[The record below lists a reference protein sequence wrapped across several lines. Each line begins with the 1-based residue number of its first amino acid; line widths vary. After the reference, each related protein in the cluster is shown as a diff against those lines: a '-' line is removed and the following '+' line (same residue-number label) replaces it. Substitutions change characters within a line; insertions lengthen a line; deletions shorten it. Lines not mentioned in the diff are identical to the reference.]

1 MVYDDLIKQFED
13 LSDDDKNILLVY
25 KSKLGVAINSL
36 DNDNEKVLE
45 IYNSYKK
52 LLDNP
57 KNIFMKMTVFK
68 DISFDNEISFSE
80 SLTNIKDKLLKIS
93 TSLTISNDLTV
104 YRIVSVPSFL
114 EVSDISLDNIIST
127 SININTCLKFLI
139 KKDNYKHYLYQINLP
154 KNSPLAICPYAI
166 LYNKKEEQLILTKNS
181 DQEEIILNKDS
192 FTFNSYSTSHF
203 SLDNGLEVNVNLI
216 DSMIKIKDDKK
227 IR

>member
-192 FTFNSYSTSHF
+192 FTFNSYTIWHF
-203 SLDNGLEVNVNLI
+203 YILI
-216 DSMIKIKDDKK
+216 
-227 IR
+227 